1 MLSSYGKYL
10 SKISSS
16 MIFMQ
21 YILYFFYFSLMKK
34 FSARKGFTL
43 VELMIVIAIIGIL
56 AAVLY
61 PSLMGYL
68 ERTRDT
74 NRQQAMNQV
83 GTALG
88 TYFADMNAYPTQGS
102 DKCLDNIKA
111 DLEGTGKAVQYL
123 KTLPKDPKAAS
134 NKIANCASGYAYFN
148 LKDTSAY
155 MVGAKMEV
163 VTNGNLA
170 LDTLPTGLTGKATF
184 NDLMT
189 NSATKT
195 VADAQGGLLEKPELA
210 KMAAGKS
217 SVFANFSR

>member
-1 MLSSYGKYL
+1 
-10 SKISSS
+10 
-16 MIFMQ
+16 MQ

-102 DKCLDNIKA
+102 GSDKCLDDIKN
-111 DLEGTGKAVQYL
+111 DLEGAGKAVQYL

-134 NKIANCASGYAYFN
+134 NKIGNCASGYAYFN
-148 LKDTSAY
+148 LGDTSAY

-163 VTNGNLA
+163 VTNGNMA
-170 LDTLPTGLTGKATF
+170 LDATVGGKATF
-184 NDLMT
+184 NQLMT
-189 NSATKT
+189 DSTQKT
-195 VADAQGGLLEKPELA
+195 VADAQGALLEKSQLA
-210 KMAAGKS
+210 TMNAGQS

>member
-1 MLSSYGKYL
+1 
-10 SKISSS
+10 
-16 MIFMQ
+16 
-21 YILYFFYFSLMKK
+21 MKK

-88 TYFADMNAYPTQGS
+88 TYFADMNAYPKQGNA
-102 DKCLDNIKA
+102 KCLDDIKGVI
-111 DLEGTGKAVQYL
+111 EGTGKAVQYL
-123 KTLPKDPKAAS
+123 KAIPKDPKAAS
-134 NKIANCASGYAYFN
+134 NKIGNCASGYAYFN

-163 VTNGNLA
+163 VTNGNMA
-170 LDTLPTGLTGKATF
+170 LDAAVGGKATF
-184 NDLMT
+184 KQLMDAS
-189 NSATKT
+189 NQKT
-195 VADAQGGLLEKPELA
+195 VADAQGALLEKPQLA
-210 KMAAGKS
+210 TMTAGKS

>member
-1 MLSSYGKYL
+1 
-10 SKISSS
+10 
-16 MIFMQ
+16 
-21 YILYFFYFSLMKK
+21 MKK

-88 TYFADMNAYPTQGS
+88 TYFADMNAYPSPTGTT
-102 DKCLDNIKA
+102 KCLDDIKG

-134 NKIANCASGYAYFN
+134 NKIGNCASGYAYFN

-163 VTNGNLA
+163 VTNGNMA
-170 LDTLPTGLTGKATF
+170 LDTLPTGVTGKATF

-217 SVFANFSR
+217 SVFTNFSR

>member
-1 MLSSYGKYL
+1 
-10 SKISSS
+10 
-16 MIFMQ
+16 
-21 YILYFFYFSLMKK
+21 MKK
-34 FSARKGFTL
+34 FSDRKGFTL

-88 TYFADMNAYPTQGS
+88 TYFADMNAYPSPTGTT
-102 DKCLDNIKA
+102 KCLDDIKG

-134 NKIANCASGYAYFN
+134 NKIENCASGYAYFN

-163 VTNGNLA
+163 VTNGNMA
-170 LDTLPTGLTGKATF
+170 LDTLPTGVTGKATF
-184 NDLMT
+184 NDLMGNPT
-189 NSATKT
+189 QKT

-210 KMAAGKS
+210 KMGVGKS
-217 SVFANFSR
+217 SVFTNFSR

>member
-1 MLSSYGKYL
+1 
-10 SKISSS
+10 
-16 MIFMQ
+16 MQ

-88 TYFADMNAYPTQGS
+88 TYFADMNAYPSPTGTT
-102 DKCLDNIKA
+102 KCLDDIKGA
-111 DLEGTGKAVQYL
+111 LEGTGKAVQYL

-134 NKIANCASGYAYFN
+134 NKIENCASGYAYFN

-163 VTNGNLA
+163 VTNGNMA
-170 LDTLPTGLTGKATF
+170 LDTAVAGKATF
-184 NDLMT
+184 KDLMT

-195 VADAQGGLLEKPELA
+195 VADAQGALLEKSQLA
-210 KMAAGKS
+210 TMDAGKS

>member
-1 MLSSYGKYL
+1 
-10 SKISSS
+10 
-16 MIFMQ
+16 
-21 YILYFFYFSLMKK
+21 MKK
-34 FSARKGFTL
+34 FSSRKGFTL

-111 DLEGTGKAVQYL
+111 DLKVQERQFSIL
-123 KTLPKDPKAAS
+123 KLFQKIQKLLLIRLQTVHQDTLTSTSKTL
-134 NKIANCASGYAYFN
+134 
-148 LKDTSAY
+148 
-155 MVGAKMEV
+155 
-163 VTNGNLA
+163 
-170 LDTLPTGLTGKATF
+170 
-184 NDLMT
+184 
-189 NSATKT
+189 
-195 VADAQGGLLEKPELA
+195 LLIW
-210 KMAAGKS
+210 
-217 SVFANFSR
+217 

>member
-1 MLSSYGKYL
+1 
-10 SKISSS
+10 
-16 MIFMQ
+16 
-21 YILYFFYFSLMKK
+21 MKK

-88 TYFADMNAYPTQGS
+88 TYFADMNAYPSPTGTT
-102 DKCLDNIKA
+102 KCLDDIKG

-134 NKIANCASGYAYFN
+134 NKIENCASGYAYFN

-163 VTNGNLA
+163 VTNGNMA
-170 LDTLPTGLTGKATF
+170 LDTLPTGVTGKATF
-184 NDLMT
+184 NELMT

-217 SVFANFSR
+217 SVFTNFSR

>member
-1 MLSSYGKYL
+1 
-10 SKISSS
+10 

-21 YILYFFYFSLMKK
+21 YIFYFFYFSLMKK

-88 TYFADMNAYPTQGS
+88 TYFADMNAYPTHGS
-102 DKCLDNIKA
+102 DKCLDDIKG

-134 NKIANCASGYAYFN
+134 NKIGNCASGYAYFN

-163 VTNGNLA
+163 VTNGNMA
-170 LDTLPTGLTGKATF
+170 LDTLPTGVTGKATF
-184 NDLMT
+184 NELMG
-189 NSATKT
+189 NPDQKT
-195 VADAQGGLLEKPELA
+195 VADAQGALLEKPELA

-217 SVFANFSR
+217 SVFTNFSR

>member
-1 MLSSYGKYL
+1 
-10 SKISSS
+10 
-16 MIFMQ
+16 MQ

-88 TYFADMNAYPTQGS
+88 TYFADMNAYPTAKS
-102 DKCLDNIKA
+102 DKCLDDIKG
-111 DLEGTGKAVQYL
+111 DLEGAGKAVQYL

-134 NKIANCASGYAYFN
+134 NKIGNCASGYAYFN

-163 VTNGNLA
+163 VTNGNMA
-170 LDTLPTGLTGKATF
+170 LDTLPTGVTGKATF

-217 SVFANFSR
+217 SVFTNFSR

>member
-1 MLSSYGKYL
+1 
-10 SKISSS
+10 
-16 MIFMQ
+16 
-21 YILYFFYFSLMKK
+21 MKK
-34 FSARKGFTL
+34 FSDRKGFTL

-88 TYFADMNAYPTQGS
+88 TYFADMNAYPSPTGTT
-102 DKCLDNIKA
+102 KCLDDIKG

-134 NKIANCASGYAYFN
+134 NKIGNCASGYAYFN

-163 VTNGNLA
+163 VTNGNMA
-170 LDTLPTGLTGKATF
+170 LDTLPTGVTGKATF
-184 NDLMT
+184 KDLMT

-210 KMAAGKS
+210 KMDAGKF

>member
-1 MLSSYGKYL
+1 
-10 SKISSS
+10 
-16 MIFMQ
+16 
-21 YILYFFYFSLMKK
+21 MKK

-102 DKCLDNIKA
+102 GSDKCLDDIKN
-111 DLEGTGKAVQYL
+111 DLEGAGKAVQYL

-134 NKIANCASGYAYFN
+134 NKIGNCASGYAYFN

-163 VTNGNLA
+163 VTNGNMA
-170 LDTLPTGLTGKATF
+170 LDTLPTGVTGKATF
-184 NDLMT
+184 NDLMGNPT
-189 NSATKT
+189 QKT

-210 KMAAGKS
+210 KMDAGKS

>member
-1 MLSSYGKYL
+1 
-10 SKISSS
+10 
-16 MIFMQ
+16 
-21 YILYFFYFSLMKK
+21 MKK

-88 TYFADMNAYPTQGS
+88 TYFADMNAYPNRTGA
-102 DKCLDNIKA
+102 DKCLDDIKSI
-111 DLEGTGKAVQYL
+111 LEGEGKAVQYL
-123 KTLPKDPKAAS
+123 KTIPKDPKAAS
-134 NKIANCASGYAYFN
+134 NKIGNCTSGYAYFN

-163 VTNGNLA
+163 VTNGNMA
-170 LDTLPTGLTGKATF
+170 LDTLPTGVTGKGTFTELMNNAT
-184 NDLMT
+184 
-189 NSATKT
+189 TKT
-195 VADAQGGLLEKPELA
+195 VADAQGALLEKPDLA
-210 KMAAGKS
+210 KIEAGKT

>member
-1 MLSSYGKYL
+1 
-10 SKISSS
+10 
-16 MIFMQ
+16 
-21 YILYFFYFSLMKK
+21 MKK

-88 TYFADMNAYPTQGS
+88 TYFADMNAYPTHGS
-102 DKCLDNIKA
+102 GKCLDDIK
-111 DLEGTGKAVQYL
+111 DQLEGKDKAVQYL

-134 NKIANCASGYAYFN
+134 NKLENCASGYAYFN

-163 VTNGNLA
+163 VTNGNMS
-170 LDTLPTGLTGKATF
+170 LDEEVGGKTTF
-184 NDLMT
+184 KRFIID
-189 NSATKT
+189 SATKT
-195 VADAQGGLLEKPELA
+195 VADAQGALLEKSELA
-210 KMAAGKS
+210 NLGTGKS

>member
-1 MLSSYGKYL
+1 
-10 SKISSS
+10 
-16 MIFMQ
+16 MQ

-88 TYFADMNAYPTQGS
+88 TYFADMNAYPTHGSGS
-102 DKCLDNIKA
+102 DKCLDDIKG

-134 NKIANCASGYAYFN
+134 NKIGNCASGYAYFN

-163 VTNGNLA
+163 VTNGNMA
-170 LDTLPTGLTGKATF
+170 LDTLPTGVTGKATF
-184 NDLMT
+184 NELMG
-189 NSATKT
+189 NPDQKT
-195 VADAQGGLLEKPELA
+195 VADAQGALLEKPDLA

>member
-1 MLSSYGKYL
+1 
-10 SKISSS
+10 
-16 MIFMQ
+16 
-21 YILYFFYFSLMKK
+21 MKK

-88 TYFADMNAYPTQGS
+88 TYFADMNAYPTAKS
-102 DKCLDNIKA
+102 DKCLDDIK
-111 DLEGTGKAVQYL
+111 GTGKAVQYL
-123 KTLPKDPKAAS
+123 KTLPKDPKVGS
-134 NKIANCASGYAYFN
+134 NKIGNCASGYAYFN

-163 VTNGNLA
+163 VTNGNMA
-170 LDTLPTGLTGKATF
+170 LDTLPTGVTGKATF
-184 NDLMT
+184 NELMG
-189 NSATKT
+189 NPDQKT
-195 VADAQGGLLEKPELA
+195 VADAQGGLLEKSELA
-210 KMAAGKS
+210 KMDAGKF

>member
-1 MLSSYGKYL
+1 
-10 SKISSS
+10 
-16 MIFMQ
+16 
-21 YILYFFYFSLMKK
+21 MKK

-83 GTALG
+83 GTSLG

-134 NKIANCASGYAYFN
+134 NKIGNCASGYAYFN

-163 VTNGNLA
+163 VTNGNMA
-170 LDTLPTGLTGKATF
+170 LDTLPTGVTGKATF
-184 NDLMT
+184 NDLMGNPT
-189 NSATKT
+189 QKT

-217 SVFANFSR
+217 SVFTNFSR